1 MKKVVLHAVCALS
14 LFAGISAHAMY
25 DRVKSYMPR
34 VPKMS
39 MPSVDYKTAL
49 QRFNVSKARF

>member
-1 MKKVVLHAVCALS
+1 MKKLVLHAVCALS

-34 VPKMS
+34 VPINEYATS
-39 MPSVDYKTAL
+39 
-49 QRFNVSKARF
+49 